1 LASAAI
7 GLLDIVVRARGLDT
21 ERIGHNPP
29 QRGWRMH
36 DDEITAAMDMFHDM
50 FVHSSGLG
58 RVQGTKNE

>member
-1 LASAAI
+1 M
-7 GLLDIVVRARGLDT
+7 RARGLDT

-36 DDEITAAMDMFHDM
+36 DDEITAAMDMLHDI
-50 FVHSSGLG
+50 FVNSSGLG